1 MPALKHLKASK
12 LNVKIP
18 NLPATSRVEL
28 ILLDSGLGLRVLNLT
43 LTLISTVF
51 SLAEPFLSASLTL

>member
-28 ILLDSGLGLRVLNLT
+28 ILLDSGLGLRV
-43 LTLISTVF
+43 
-51 SLAEPFLSASLTL
+51 